1 MQQDT
6 HKKKPLSEKEK
17 QAKVY
22 VYQCY
27 SQLHLQ
33 RRQDRENGKR
43 NRIQFRNL
51 CGLAGLMLV
60 NYNYSSGTPSTGVEV
75 GEAIIGYLYHLAV
88 VGPMFSVS
96 VNRLD
101 LFRLIRSVE
110 TEAMGSES
118 RLLYD

>member
-1 MQQDT
+1 
-6 HKKKPLSEKEK
+6 
-17 QAKVY
+17 
-22 VYQCY
+22 
-27 SQLHLQ
+27 
-33 RRQDRENGKR
+33 
-43 NRIQFRNL
+43 
-51 CGLAGLMLV
+51 MLV
-60 NYNYSSGTPSTGVEV
+60 NYNYSSGTPSTGVKV

-110 TEAMGSES
+110 TESMGSES